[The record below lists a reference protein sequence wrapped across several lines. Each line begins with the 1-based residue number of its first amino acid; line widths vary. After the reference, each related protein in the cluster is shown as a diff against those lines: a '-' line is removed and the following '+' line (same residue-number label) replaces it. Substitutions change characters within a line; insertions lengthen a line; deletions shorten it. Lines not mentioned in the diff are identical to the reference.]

1 MAVLEGD
8 IAIAVP
14 KWKIYLF
21 QILKQKCPSQLT
33 GAQLPGGQQLP
44 GAGCVYQLAVDAAA

>member
-1 MAVLEGD
+1 MAMLEGD

-14 KWKIYLF
+14 NTGRELF
-21 QILKQKCPSQLT
+21 QALKQKNPGRRT

-44 GAGCVYQLAVDAAA
+44 RAKFRFSKPERV

>member
-14 KWKIYLF
+14 NWKIYLF
-21 QILKQKCPSQLT
+21 QLLKQKCPGQMT
-33 GAQLPGGQQLP
+33 GAQLPGGQHLP
-44 GAGCVYQLAVDAAA
+44 GTGSVYQLAVGAAA